1 MILMIADAADLV
13 LILADPYTARF
24 NAVELTVMG
33 KVHAAPI

>member
-13 LILADPYTARF
+13 LILADPYTARS

-33 KVHAAPI
+33 KVLAAPI